1 MKLVGSMVER
11 LAEMWVDWKVDLMN
25 MRKVDS
31 MVEKLV
37 EQMAEMKV
45 LSTVEMKVDL

>member
-1 MKLVGSMVER
+1 MKLVVKLVGSMVVMMVER

-31 MVEKLV
+31 MAEKLV
-37 EQMAEMKV
+37 EP
-45 LSTVEMKVDL
+45 SS